1 MIFIDIFATRLKI
14 FRVTCI
20 HKKNMRT
27 NKMNRMEILRPSHRL
42 TTFSGLRRWNPK
54 LKRVKVAP
62 ERQAL
67 AQTRRLSR
75 LQAKFREMAA

>member
-1 MIFIDIFATRLKI
+1 MIFIDIFCYAPQDFSSNMHTQ
-14 FRVTCI
+14 
-20 HKKNMRT
+20 KNMST

>member
-1 MIFIDIFATRLKI
+1 
-14 FRVTCI
+14 
-20 HKKNMRT
+20 
-27 NKMNRMEILRPSHRL
+27 MNRMEILRPSHRL

-62 ERQAL
+62 GRQAL

-75 LQAKFREMAA
+75 PQAKFREMAA